1 MDTQFEKPVLV
12 TGASGYLAGWIIR
25 RLLEEGVSVHGTV
38 RSYKKPEKYAW
49 LTDMAAKLPGELKL
63 FEANLLEN
71 GSFAEAMEGCGVVMH
86 TASPYVVQGV
96 KDGMKELVEPALQ
109 GTRNVL
115 DSVNQTPSVET
126 VVLTSS
132 VVAMYGDSKDVMER
146 GGVLNESM
154 WNESS
159 SVDHQPYPY
168 SKTVAER
175 EAWKYRKES
184 TGEGPNAGKWNLKV
198 INPGF
203 ILGPPLQD
211 RPGGTSV
218 DFIKQ
223 IADGSLKTGAPELHF
238 AMVAVREVAEA
249 HLNAASAQVTEGRYL
264 LSAGDMGMLQIAE
277 TLKAAFPAYS
287 YPTRNV
293 PKWLIWLIAP
303 TLGLTRKY
311 ISRNVGYTFQADN
324 SRSKEELEIRYRS
337 LKETLTDMLGRLE
350 ETGVL
355 NKKG

>member
-25 RLLEEGVSVHGTV
+25 RLLEEGVTVHGTV

-49 LTDMAAKLPGELKL
+49 LTDMAAELPGELKL

-96 KDGMKELVEPALQ
+96 KDGLKELVEPALQ

-115 DSVNQTPSVET
+115 NSVNETNSVHT

-132 VVAMYGDSKDVMER
+132 VVAMYGDSKDVVER

-159 SVDHQPYPY
+159 SIDHQPYPY

-175 EAWKYRKES
+175 EAWKYRKGSE
-184 TGEGPNAGKWNLKV
+184 GEGSNAGKWTLKV

-203 ILGPPLQD
+203 ILGPPLQNK
-211 RPGGTSV
+211 PGGTSV
-218 DFIKQ
+218 EFIQQ
-223 IADGSLKTGAPELHF
+223 IVDGSLKTGAPDLHF
-238 AMVAVREVAEA
+238 AIVDVREVAEA
-249 HLNAASAQVTEGRYL
+249 HLNAASSQVEEGRFL
-264 LSAGDMGMLQIAE
+264 LSAGEMNLLEIAE
-277 TLKAAFPAYS
+277 NLRAYKPGFK
-287 YPTRNV
+287 YPKSKV
-293 PKWLIWLIAP
+293 PKFIVWLLAP
-303 TLGLTRKY
+303 TLGLSRKY
-311 ISRNVGYTFQADN
+311 ISRNVGYAFQADN
-324 SRSKEELEIRYRS
+324 SRSREVLEIKYRAIS
-337 LKETLTDMLGRLE
+337 STLQDMLDRLIE
-350 ETGVL
+350 VGAV
-355 NKKG
+355 KA